1 MKNNCEKIAQPSIG
15 IIISIIIIVCVRLPL
30 LALLERKKKEL
41 MDFDEFTKYII
52 TRGLINSYLI
62 YGMCHVFELVFHLYS
77 PRSRYFEVPCSFFL
91 LVFIFGDSFL
101 VFMFVIA
108 CIASCLFFS
117 YSKVCL
123 TPKLKNK
130 NTDPCSLWLSYTYL
144 FLPPFRVRLPIPTSH
159 LSWKDFLPLPSSKFR
174 VSPLFSRQYF
184 PIQSYPIQAEHNNP
198 FLLSTH
204 AYLCSIRS

>member
-1 MKNNCEKIAQPSIG
+1 
-15 IIISIIIIVCVRLPL
+15 
-30 LALLERKKKEL
+30 

-159 LSWKDFLPLPSSKFR
+159 LS
-174 VSPLFSRQYF
+174 
-184 PIQSYPIQAEHNNP
+184 
-198 FLLSTH
+198 
-204 AYLCSIRS
+204 

>member
-1 MKNNCEKIAQPSIG
+1 
-15 IIISIIIIVCVRLPL
+15 
-30 LALLERKKKEL
+30 

-159 LSWKDFLPLPSSKFR
+159 LSWNEFFLPLPSSKFR
-174 VSPLFSRQYF
+174 VSPLFSRPYF
-184 PIQSYPIQAEHNNP
+184 PTQSYPIQSKPNHP
-198 FLLSTH
+198 VLLSTH
-204 AYLCSIRS
+204 AYLVFVRSYIPGISVWCVRDDSLALPPSD